1 MTKKIRTVF
10 MGTPAFA
17 LPGLAALI
25 ADKDFEIVGIFTQ
38 PDRPVGRKYKLTP
51 PPVKELALASGLAI
65 FQPEKIKT
73 EIETIKQLSPDII
86 VVIAYGQIIP
96 QAILDIPVHGGIN
109 VHASLLPLYRGA
121 ACLNAPIL
129 NGDTETGIT
138 IMKMEAGLDTGP
150 IFRQAKIVLDE
161 KETLSSLHD
170 RLAQLGAALLPGTLK
185 DIIRGKIEPKDQDN
199 SLASY
204 VPTINK
210 NDGHINWSKDAKTI
224 ERMARAYNPWPGTY
238 SILEK
243 DSSSRTLKIL
253 EFSPLILKE
262 NSRRPGEIFRHNKG
276 LAVQCGQDS
285 LVILKLQIAGGRLL
299 KAEDFLSGNTDLIGK
314 VLD

>member
-1 MTKKIRTVF
+1 

-38 PDRPVGRKYKLTP
+38 PDRPVGRKHKLTP
-51 PPVKELALASGLAI
+51 PPVKELALANKLTI
-65 FQPEKIKT
+65 LQPEKIKT
-73 EIETIKQLSPDII
+73 ETETIKQLSPDLI

-96 QAILDIPVHGGIN
+96 QAILDLPTHGGIN

-129 NGDTETGIT
+129 NGDLETGIT

-150 IFRQAKIVLDE
+150 IFRQAKIVLD
-161 KETLSSLHD
+161 KQETLSSLHD
-170 RLAQLGAALLPGTLK
+170 RLAQLGAALLPSTLK
-185 DIIRGKIEPKDQDN
+185 DIVKGEIEPQSQDN

-204 VPTINK
+204 VPTLNK
-210 NDGHINWSKDAKTI
+210 DDGHINWSNDAKAI

-238 SILEK
+238 AILEK
-243 DSSSRTLKIL
+243 TSSSRTLKIL
-253 EFSPLILKE
+253 EFSSLILKE
-262 NSRRPGEIFRHNKG
+262 NSHRPGEIFRHNKG

-285 LVILKLQIAGGRLL
+285 LVILKLQIAGGRPL
-299 KAEDFLSGNTDLIGK
+299 KAEDFLSGNAGLIGTI
-314 VLD
+314 LD